1 MFKKV
6 IHVLWSYSLQD
17 YWKWLWSKTQVDE
30 KVIAELKKL
39 KLELRQLSKLL
50 KEKNN
55 EKHMHICAMDY

>member
-30 KVIAELKKL
+30 KVIAGAKEVKTRTKAAVKAIKGKK
-39 KLELRQLSKLL
+39 
-50 KEKNN
+50 
-55 EKHMHICAMDY
+55 